1 GPPASNPDAGP
12 SSQCDRQDPEN
23 QPAQAAIDGGLTF
36 LLKLLKNNG
45 LSYDGFTGPEPGHGF
60 DLRLAMYHFMNKRLM
75 IVAETV
81 GLAPTLGFIERGIP
95 FSQLTLV
102 ASDP

>member
-1 GPPASNPDAGP
+1 M
-12 SSQCDRQDPEN
+12 
-23 QPAQAAIDGGLTF
+23 TF

-45 LSYDGFTGPEPGHGF
+45 LSHDSFTGPEPGHGF
-60 DLRLAMYHFMNKRLM
+60 DPRFAMYHFMNKRLM
-75 IVAETV
+75 IIAETV